1 MHALCLHLSFDYGAL
16 STLSLGQDAEKIVVM
31 RKGKL
36 AEQGT
41 HDELLKIPIVREVS
55 HCGGE
60 MDVCK
65 GTPRSRFSEG
75 AAGSDTTG
83 TCNRPVL
90 GRTDNEAIV
99 AYK

>member
-1 MHALCLHLSFDYGAL
+1 
-16 STLSLGQDAEKIVVM
+16 M

-60 MDVCK
+60 IDVCK
-65 GTPRSRFSEG
+65 GTPQQSFSEG
-75 AAGSDTTG
+75 AAGSDTAG
-83 TCNRPVL
+83 TCDGPLL
-90 GRTDNEAIV
+90 GRTDNGAIV
-99 AYK
+99 TYK